1 MCRQHQSNQLGGS
14 YTKDERC
21 CGKLLESSWSYIP
34 TLRPGINA
42 LSPHLRASDSIHNY
56 ISFWQDA
63 KPWGHGIHTSHR
75 TRYCSKLKVFSSMT
89 SEIPGEAGSVRNNS
103 EVKEQKRTY
112 EERQLRQWNCRI
124 IIWEQKPRTTN
135 AIVYDSIRSVER
147 NSEKQLQFSLT
158 WFVLI
163 SEHTSGYPQY
173 FPLTEGNFWNTA
185 KCKTTFST
193 KPNPEVYNPLA
204 AYFREFKGRSKGN
217 PKKRECYEKTS
228 L

>member
-1 MCRQHQSNQLGGS
+1 MHFPHILELPTPFTITSPFGRMQNLGDMAFILVIGHGTVANWKYS
-14 YTKDERC
+14 PAWLLKFQ
-21 CGKLLESSWSYIP
+21 GKL
-34 TLRPGINA
+34 
-42 LSPHLRASDSIHNY
+42 
-56 ISFWQDA
+56 
-63 KPWGHGIHTSHR
+63 
-75 TRYCSKLKVFSSMT
+75 
-89 SEIPGEAGSVRNNS
+89 GSVRNNS

-217 PKKRECYEKTS
+217 PKKREFYEKTS